1 MFPVPED
8 MFQITFWKTS
18 AILFCISEMGNM
30 LRIFITISVQNNFEI
45 LKDRSAK
52 GCLKALGRKKKN
64 LLTTTGNTTEKY
76 IPRREKPQQSKI
88 TTKKLG
94 SCFKGED
101 IYSSKIPQVCLSSY
115 QDMDTEFI
123 QSSLH
128 VFGDYSVSYIA
139 CMQMWT

>member
-1 MFPVPED
+1 
-8 MFQITFWKTS
+8 
-18 AILFCISEMGNM
+18 M

-45 LKDRSAK
+45 LKDRSAT

-64 LLTTTGNTTEKY
+64 LLTTTENTTEKY
-76 IPRREKPQQSKI
+76 IRRLEKSQQSKNS
-88 TTKKLG
+88 TKKLG

-101 IYSSKIPQVCLSSY
+101 VYSSKIPQVCLSSY
-115 QDMDTEFI
+115 HNMDTEFI

-128 VFGDYSVSYIA
+128 VSADYSIYYIA